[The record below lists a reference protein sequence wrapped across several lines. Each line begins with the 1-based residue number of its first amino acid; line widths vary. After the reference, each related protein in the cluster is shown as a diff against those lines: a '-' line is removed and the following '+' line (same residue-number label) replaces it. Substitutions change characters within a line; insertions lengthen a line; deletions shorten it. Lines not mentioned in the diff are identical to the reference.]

1 MQKIAGG
8 PMPAGVELMQ
18 AGAQQGSVGTSKR
31 YHWQQPI
38 DSVQANTDFPIVP
51 IAPDAYDNV
60 ANIKQQYAQAMQGN
74 SNWVVPFEQ
83 ADAAYLMR
91 KRNAEEK
98 AQFDIWIQQKFNLTD
113 PAQNMMLQGIAPE
126 LYQRREEVIDS
137 QQELASRYAKV
148 RLRGPKSI
156 DDLYLEWLIET
167 NRIDLPQ
174 GPVWDPKKWRQAQ
187 VPTGTSDV
195 AWNNKRYEA
204 GFFSPLYWMSSE
216 QQGQQQNTDNYFD
229 IVGNK
234 KPFSSP
240 EATFYQNG
248 GNKWQPRY
256 PDPYSGGW
264 LSTIA
269 GGSSP
274 SAVGQ
279 PPADQQA

>member
-1 MQKIAGG
+1 
-8 PMPAGVELMQ
+8 MPAGVELMQ
-18 AGAQQGSVGTSKR
+18 AGATEGSVGTSKR
-31 YHWQQPI
+31 YHWQVPLE
-38 DSVQANTDFPIVP
+38 SPQANTSFPIVP

-60 ANIKQQYAQAMQGN
+60 ANIKQQYASADRGN

-98 AQFDIWIQQKFNLTD
+98 AQFDMWIQQKFDLTD

-167 NRIDLPQ
+167 SRVDLPM
-174 GPVWDPKKWRQAQ
+174 GPVWDPKKWRENQ
-187 VPTGTSDV
+187 VPNGTSDV

-204 GFFSPLYWMSSE
+204 GFFSPLYWMSAD
-216 QQGQQQNTDNYFD
+216 QQGREQDADNYFD
-229 IVGNK
+229 IVGTK
-234 KPFSSP
+234 KPYGNPS
-240 EATFYQNG
+240 AAFYQQG
-248 GNKWQPRY
+248 GNQWQARY
-256 PDPYSGGW
+256 PDPY
-264 LSTIA
+264 A
-269 GGSSP
+269 GGLASIFTGGSDP
-274 SAVGQ
+274 KGAAQ
-279 PPADQQA
+279 PPDQQK